1 MIKGPKN
8 AVPTLRGWVAPNGE
22 LLKVQ
27 KITQAQIDEWN
38 GTPVEAPAPV
48 VEVVETVVET
58 QDEESTEVETEV
70 VEETVEDKPKKSKR
84 RWGFSK
90 K

>member
-8 AVPTLRGWVAPNGE
+8 AIPTLKGWVSPKGE

-38 GTPVEAPAPV
+38 GVSAPEP
-48 VEVVETVVET
+48 
-58 QDEESTEVETEV
+58 V
-70 VEETVEDKPKKSKR
+70 VEETVELEEVMVEEPVVEDCVLEVEVVEPKKKR
-84 RWGFSK
+84 RFGIFK

>member
-8 AVPTLRGWVAPNGE
+8 AVPTPRGWVSSKGE
-22 LLKVQ
+22 LLKSQ
-27 KITQAQIDEWN
+27 RITQEQIDEWN
-38 GTPVEAPAPV
+38 GVTVQDTAPV
-48 VEVVETVVET
+48 VEVVEAVVEA
-58 QDEESTEVETEV
+58 QDEESAEVEVET

>member
-8 AVPTLRGWVAPNGE
+8 AIPTLKGWVSPKGE

-38 GTPVEAPAPV
+38 GVSAPEPVVEETIQLEEVMIEEVVAEEPV
-48 VEVVETVVET
+48 VEVV
-58 QDEESTEVETEV
+58 
-70 VEETVEDKPKKSKR
+70 KSKKKR
-84 RWGFSK
+84 RFGVFK

>member
-8 AVPTLRGWVAPNGE
+8 AIPTTKGWVSLKGE

-27 KITQAQIDEWN
+27 KITQEQIDEWN
-38 GTPVEAPAPV
+38 GVTVKDTTPV
-48 VEVVETVVET
+48 VEVVETVVEP
-58 QDEESTEVETEV
+58 QDEESAEVEVEV
-70 VEETVEDKPKKSKR
+70 VEETVEDTPKKSKR
-84 RWGFSK
+84 RWGLLK

>member
-8 AVPTLRGWVAPNGE
+8 ATPTLKGWVSSKGE

-38 GTPVEAPAPV
+38 GVSIQKPIAD
-48 VEVVETVVET
+48 VEVVVE
-58 QDEESTEVETEV
+58 QEEVEIPT
-70 VEETVEDKPKKSKR
+70 PSRKKTSGKSR
-84 RWGFSK
+84 IARAVTRAKTKLSDN
-90 K
+90 